1 MAQLGNIPPGLP
13 NPPGNVTGILSWASA
28 MVSALSRELG
38 RLFHEANQQPKCPE
52 FLTAN
57 IPAPGDWK
65 GRIIFV
71 SDAAVGARFQ
81 GSTGAAWVNL
91 G

>member
-1 MAQLGNIPPGLP
+1 MSQLGTLPPGLP
-13 NPPGNVTGILSWASA
+13 APGVGSWTAWASA
-28 MVSALSRELG
+28 MIRSLTQVFGGIMQDLS
-38 RLFHEANQQPKCPE
+38 QQPKCPE
-52 FLTAN
+52 FLTAD
-57 IPAPGDWK
+57 IPAAGDWK

-71 SDAAVGARFQ
+71 SDAAAGARFQ